1 MVRSINRAEQLH
13 PGVRRTSLRA
23 PGRWPWPSWAPGVS
37 LPFFPRVRGWLLV
50 SFVSP
55 HTLPLGILAAGLSN
69 LNKHPFSSFLWLGG
83 DPNLC
88 APGCL
93 PVFTPTFPTSTS
105 SFSLVNWTLIYKNL
119 VSCFSKSLP
128 GTDLSDLLKCPLVG
142 AYSSPWATM
151 NLSLF
156 EIRSYFCWGC
166 SVTYLK
172 VILVSV

>member
-1 MVRSINRAEQLH
+1 MVRSINRAERLH

-23 PGRWPWPSWAPGVS
+23 PGHWPWPSWAPGVS

-88 APGCL
+88 APGSL
-93 PVFTPTFPTSTS
+93 PVFTPTFSTSTS
-105 SFSLVNWTLIYKNL
+105 SFCLVNWTLIYKNL
-119 VSCFSKSLP
+119 VSCFPKSLP
-128 GTDLSDLLKCPLVG
+128 GIDLSDLLKCPLVG

-151 NLSLF
+151 NLFLF

-172 VILVSV
+172 VIPVSV